1 MSTQALNADLPSP
14 DGFDGTHGV
23 APKMWFIVDRYTA
36 TSHKTLKE
44 KEEGAQNAKYSKNHQ
59 KTLENA
65 PYNYA
70 IFERIS

>member
-1 MSTQALNADLPSP
+1 MPIFRRRTGLMGPTGCCSKDVVHC
-14 DGFDGTHGV
+14 G
-23 APKMWFIVDRYTA
+23 YTA